1 VTLSGGTGAWLA
13 IVGLGWYHGINPGMG
28 WLFAVSNGM
37 QERRGLAVFTALPPI
52 ALGHWLA
59 MAVILLP
66 VALLTAYVQQIR
78 SLRLL
83 AAALLIGFGV
93 YKLVNRRHP
102 RVLARIGSGRLIL
115 WSFLMATAH
124 GAGLMLV
131 PVYLAVSAGSDPGV
145 NHATMP
151 LMAAE
156 GIATASLMAL
166 VHTVAMLLTGG
177 LLAWVVYR
185 YLGLKL
191 LQRVWFNFDLLWAG
205 SLIVVGALA
214 LIATTLSS

>member
-1 VTLSGGTGAWLA
+1 
-13 IVGLGWYHGINPGMG
+13 
-28 WLFAVSNGM
+28 
-37 QERRGLAVFTALPPI
+37 VFTALPPI